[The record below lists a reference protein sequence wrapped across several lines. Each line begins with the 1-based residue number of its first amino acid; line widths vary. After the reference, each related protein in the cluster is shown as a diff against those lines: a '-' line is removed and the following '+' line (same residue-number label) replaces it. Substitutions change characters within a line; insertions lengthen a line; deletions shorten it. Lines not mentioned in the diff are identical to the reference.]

1 MTKELSRHEI
11 REKALQ
17 ALFPLNF
24 NADLTKHDAICNA
37 IELDHQELL
46 SEDGEAFVPEYLDTL
61 VEGVLT
67 HQKEL
72 DEIIQAHL
80 KEKWKLNRLA
90 KMDLIILRIAIFEL
104 KYTDEIPNTVAV
116 NEAVELTKTFSDDR
130 SRKFVNGVLSN
141 ILSNMEETKE

>member
-24 NADLTKHDAICNA
+24 NTDLTKQDAIRNA
-37 IELDHQELL
+37 IELDHHELI
-46 SEDGEAFVPEYLDTL
+46 SEDGETFIPEYLDEL
-61 VEGVLT
+61 VAGVLK
-67 HQKEL
+67 HQDEL
-72 DEIIQAHL
+72 DQTIKEHL
-80 KEKWKLNRLA
+80 QKKWRIDRIA
-90 KMDLIILRIAIFEL
+90 KMDLIILRIAIYEIN
-104 KYTDEIPNTVAV
+104 YVSGIPNTVAV

-141 ILSNMEETKE
+141 VLSKAEA